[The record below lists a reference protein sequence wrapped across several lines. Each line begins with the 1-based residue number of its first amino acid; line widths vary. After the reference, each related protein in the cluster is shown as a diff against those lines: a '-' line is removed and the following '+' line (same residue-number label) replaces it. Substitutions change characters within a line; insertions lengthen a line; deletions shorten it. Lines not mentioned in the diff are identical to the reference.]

1 MAISLIHT
9 HQCLKSHILILM
21 ARLNQLS
28 LPSGPHGHTKSS
40 ENGVFGIYASWLDSS
55 CSMHVD
61 SVIVLVSSG
70 GNL

>member
-1 MAISLIHT
+1 MLIGGLGKGLVLRI
-9 HQCLKSHILILM
+9 C
-21 ARLNQLS
+21 A
-28 LPSGPHGHTKSS
+28 GHTKSS